1 MKYDYLIVGS
11 GLFGATFSNLARES
25 GKSCLILEKRNHVA
39 GNCYTEKRRDINVH
53 MYGPH
58 IFHTSNKQIWDYV
71 NKFVTFN
78 GFVNRPKIRYDDN
91 IYSFPINLFTLYQL
105 WGCKTPTEAKQKLDS
120 VRVKIENPQNLE
132 EWVLSQVG
140 EELYNIFI
148 KGYTTKQ
155 WGRDPKDLPT
165 FIIKRLPIRL
175 TYDDNYYYDRYQ
187 GIPIGGY
194 TQMIKN
200 MIGDTP
206 VEMGVDFLQDVDY
219 WANKAKKV
227 VYTGALDELFNYSK
241 GELEYRS
248 LRFEHSEVLESDYQG
263 NAVVN
268 YASLDVPFT
277 RIIEHKHFEQTDSD
291 TTFIT
296 REYPQTWNRSL
307 EKYYPVNNEQNHN
320 LYNYYKNNCVEH
332 FPNMILGGRLACY
345 QYFDMHQAIGQAMH
359 KFSETVK

>member
-11 GLFGATFSNLARES
+11 GLFGATFANLARES

-71 NKFVTFN
+71 NKFATFN
-78 GFVNRPKIRYDDN
+78 GFVNRPKVRYNDN

-120 VRVKIENPQNLE
+120 VRAKIENPQNLE

-155 WGRDPKDLPT
+155 WGRDPKDLPS

-219 WANKAKKV
+219 WSNKANKV

-248 LRFEHSEVLESDYQG
+248 LRFEHSEVWESDYQG

-268 YASLDVPFT
+268 YTSLDVPFT
-277 RIIEHKHFEQTDSD
+277 RIIEHKHFEQTESD

-296 REYPQTWNRSL
+296 REYSQTWNRSL

-359 KFSETVK
+359 KFNETVK